1 MIINIVTV
9 MMIEEWAEIYYFEF
23 HTYVSST
30 EGSKTIYFGEAA
42 PVENSPQGIIM
53 IHCTIII
60 NVALAT
66 NLRCGNNDEQ
76 RSTLAVCLNNSKS
89 VRDSYY
95 SLDLRLN

>member
-1 MIINIVTV
+1 
-9 MMIEEWAEIYYFEF
+9 MMIEEWAEIYFFEF

-30 EGSKTIYFGEAA
+30 ESSETKEAA
-42 PVENSPQGIIM
+42 PVGNSDQGIIM
-53 IHCTIII
+53 LHCTIII

-76 RSTLAVCLNNSKS
+76 RHTLAVCLNNSES

-95 SLDLRLN
+95 SLDLSLN